1 MTTFP
6 TPQTS
11 SLGHLASRTILRQVL
26 SANITKT
33 VLPSP
38 FPLVV
43 RGVLIGF
50 CVGLRKKGGSY
61 ITVWKEFIVPLR
73 KTTTATTCLGLPP
86 PPPTTCWI
94 GPGATGGG
102 SSGQWRLPHWPG
114 GCWSEQSRFLSFAGL
129 SMFFPTISMVT
140 GGLRPGGLRPGEL
153 RPGGLRPWGIEP
165 T

>member
-6 TPQTS
+6 TLQTS

-33 VLPSP
+33 ILLSP

-61 ITVWKEFIVPLR
+61 ITVWKEFIVQLRSEKDNNSNNMSWPSAASADHLLDWARCHWKGILGAVAAATLARRVLVGAKQVPLFCR
-73 KTTTATTCLGLPP
+73 IVNVFSYDFFSTSLIDSFVSSWA
-86 PPPTTCWI
+86 
-94 GPGATGGG
+94 GAGAVV
-102 SSGQWRLPHWPG
+102 
-114 GCWSEQSRFLSFAGL
+114 C
-129 SMFFPTISMVT
+129 V
-140 GGLRPGGLRPGEL
+140 
-153 RPGGLRPWGIEP
+153 
-165 T
+165 